1 MKKAEK
7 IVRAVPFK
15 IKYTGEGETS
25 LISEMCQNTFIH
37 YLFMSIFVYL

>member
-25 LISEMCQNTFIH
+25 LI
-37 YLFMSIFVYL
+37 LKL